1 MNDTEISEAQ
11 TRKTFIDKA
20 LEQAGWGPV
29 VPFKPGARYGHGS
42 VEEYPTSQL
51 KALRETLSIQ
61 PGLSHRQV
69 FRKESPP
76 RL

>member
-29 VPFKPGARYGHGS
+29 VPFQAGGR
-42 VEEYPTSQL
+42 
-51 KALRETLSIQ
+51 
-61 PGLSHRQV
+61 LSHAASAHEHVKHR
-69 FRKESPP
+69 
-76 RL
+76 